1 MFSLAKSVKHGQKQV
16 FMQKLVLSLWYKI
29 MWTVYLSYVITNF
42 MCLNVELHAT
52 RCIKIHLCFTYLLYI
67 TKLIIVFLSVGRLQM
82 CSTVLCGMI

>member
-29 MWTVYLSYVITNF
+29 MWTVYLSYVTTNF

-67 TKLIIVFLSVGRLQM
+67 TKLIIVFLSVGRLLSK
-82 CSTVLCGMI
+82 CVALSFVE

>member
-52 RCIKIHLCFTYLLYI
+52 RCIKIHLCFTCC
-67 TKLIIVFLSVGRLQM
+67 TLQ
-82 CSTVLCGMI
+82 S